1 MASAMDSDPSSP
13 STSERAPPAPGEPT
27 PPGAEVV
34 RLVAEHHQA
43 VYRMAWR
50 LTGSV
55 PDAEDLTQQVF
66 LAVHAR
72 PEQLAQ
78 VIHPRAWL
86 LTILRN
92 AYLKSLRKKVPVPA
106 SALEVDVDDLPAE
119 TADDPAVDT
128 ERLQAA
134 LNELPAEFK
143 LVLLL
148 FYFEDCTYQE
158 IAHRLEI
165 PLGTVMSRL
174 SRAKGH
180 LRARLNGRALER
192 SRG

>member
-1 MASAMDSDPSSP
+1 MDPDPSSQSSGEQVP
-13 STSERAPPAPGEPT
+13 SGI
-27 PPGAEVV
+27 VV
-34 RLVAEHHQA
+34 ARLVAEHHQA

-66 LAVHAR
+66 LAVQAH
-72 PEQLAQ
+72 PERVAE
-78 VIHPRAWL
+78 VVHPRAWL

-106 SALEVDVDDLPAE
+106 TALEVDVEDLPAVA
-119 TADDPAVDT
+119 TDDPAIDA

-134 LNELPAEFK
+134 LNDLPAEFK

-158 IAHRLEI
+158 IAQRLEI

-192 SRG
+192 SRS